1 MTSEGIMNSGSIQR
15 SIRRGAVAL
24 FLFVIAWLAAL
35 PMRARANPITDWD
48 VIAFDAVEASGKT
61 GPVTSCDVAMAHVAM
76 HDALNAIDRRYE
88 PYAYD
93 AVAPRGA
100 SPEAAVAAAAHGVLV
115 VRIPNQKK
123 LLDAELASA
132 LAAIPDGR
140 AKTAGVA
147 TGRAAA
153 AAVLAR
159 RADDGSDVV
168 SHYKPGAGLGV
179 WRPTP
184 PAFAQPIGVSFGK
197 VKPFTMTGG
206 ERFDL
211 PRPAY
216 FNLRSAEYAADY
228 NEVKSLGGAD
238 SKTRTAEQS
247 EIARFWY
254 EPSPG
259 VHIRLARD
267 LAVTRKLNLWDSARL
282 FALLHLASAD
292 CLIAGYGAK
301 YRYNFWRP
309 VTAIRNGAKDGN
321 PQTAADPAWNSY
333 LETPSHPDYLSLH
346 AVLGAAWAE
355 ILARFFGTDQIG
367 FTITSAKP
375 YPGITRSFK
384 SFSQSAQEAAD
395 SRIYGGIHFRSSC
408 RDGLVIGRKIGANVF
423 KKFLRPADELHLED
437 ARIDDVVAEAA
448 MSSLRVDFSPLRTS
462 ADLRRET
469 DAPR

>member
-1 MTSEGIMNSGSIQR
+1 LLDHVRIGMTSEGIMNSGSIQR

-35 PMRARANPITDWD
+35 PTSARANPITDWD

-61 GPVTSCDVAMAHVAM
+61 GPVTSCDVAMAHLAM

-88 PYAYD
+88 PYAYE

-100 SPEAAVAAAAHGVLV
+100 SPEAAVAAAAHDVLIA
-115 VRIPNQKK
+115 RIPNQK
-123 LLDAELASA
+123 
-132 LAAIPDGR
+132 
-140 AKTAGVA
+140 AKVDGVA

-153 AAVLAR
+153 AAILER

-168 SHYKPGAGLGV
+168 RPYKPGARLGV

-206 ERFDL
+206 EQFEL

-259 VHIRLARD
+259 VHIRVARD

-333 LETPSHPDYLSLH
+333 LETPSHPEYPSLH

-355 ILARFFGTDQIG
+355 IMARFFGTDQIS

-384 SFSQSAQEAAD
+384 SFSQAAQEASD
-395 SRIYGGIHFRSSC
+395 SRIYAGVHFRGSC

-423 KKFLRPADELHLED
+423 QRFLRPVGDLQLED
-437 ARIDDVVAEAA
+437 ARIDDVVA
-448 MSSLRVDFSPLRTS
+448 SR
-462 ADLRRET
+462 
-469 DAPR
+469 